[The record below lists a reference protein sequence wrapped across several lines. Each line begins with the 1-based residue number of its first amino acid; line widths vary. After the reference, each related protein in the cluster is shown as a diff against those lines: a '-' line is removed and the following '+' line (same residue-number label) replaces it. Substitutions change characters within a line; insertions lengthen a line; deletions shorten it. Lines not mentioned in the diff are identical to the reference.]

1 MAVRNESKKLWNW
14 TRFPMKHFM
23 LTFGNL
29 PFELFLSSK
38 EFSRKL
44 FTLEFTLEFVEL
56 LLERS
61 SEILIS
67 SSLES
72 IWKIICWIFSLIL
85 LDLSISFQIFCF
97 FLRLSN
103 TSSSSLCKSDIFS
116 SRVLFRDSNLWN
128 LPSSNKLL
136 TELIIV
142 VTKARWRTLWLME
155 FWLVITLLLQ
165 IRMEWNENEVLA
177 INIVRMT

>member
-1 MAVRNESKKLWNW
+1 
-14 TRFPMKHFM
+14 MKHFM

-72 IWKIICWIFSLIL
+72 I
-85 LDLSISFQIFCF
+85 
-97 FLRLSN
+97 
-103 TSSSSLCKSDIFS
+103 
-116 SRVLFRDSNLWN
+116 
-128 LPSSNKLL
+128 
-136 TELIIV
+136 
-142 VTKARWRTLWLME
+142 
-155 FWLVITLLLQ
+155 
-165 IRMEWNENEVLA
+165 
-177 INIVRMT
+177 